1 MSFARR
7 ACSMVLIAIAIA
19 LAIALALAPALAPES
34 YGLTLFGGFSDPES
48 PTF

>member
-19 LAIALALAPALAPES
+19 LAIALALALES